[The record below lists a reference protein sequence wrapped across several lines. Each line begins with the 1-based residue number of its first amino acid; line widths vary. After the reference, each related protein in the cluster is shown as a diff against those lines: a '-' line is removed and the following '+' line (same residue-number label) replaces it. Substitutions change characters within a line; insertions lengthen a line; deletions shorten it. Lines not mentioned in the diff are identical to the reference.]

1 MTRPTETTVDAL
13 LRQRGEMVK
22 LATLLRGLALA
33 LPGAAEL
40 EKCAK
45 RVERWARI
53 ADDAAREL
61 ASDATT

>member
-1 MTRPTETTVDAL
+1 MSNIETTVDAL
-13 LRQRGEMVK
+13 HRQRGEMVE

-33 LPGAAEL
+33 LPGKAEL
-40 EKCAK
+40 ERRAS
-45 RVERWARI
+45 RVGRWARI